1 MIDNVVV
8 RPVYAATVW
17 PGLERPHHTLRRSI
31 ERDRGDGEARG
42 ILPESIEIH
51 TWREIRAG
59 RGDRAAVGAPSGYL
73 GTDRIAS
80 EMRER
85 ARRRDLYAPTEH
97 PHEEV
102 EIVAAL
108 RQDHR
113 AALRLL
119 PPVAPYVAV
128 GEVPVD
134 EVLPPVDRDDRAET
148 IGREDL
154 ANRGEER
161 RVAQH
166 VRDLQEAPV
175 RLGRGRDLETFTG
188 RGRDRLFEQH
198 FVAGREQT
206 ESARAVMPL

>member
-1 MIDNVVV
+1 M
-8 RPVYAATVW
+8 
-17 PGLERPHHTLRRSI
+17 
-31 ERDRGDGEARG
+31 
-42 ILPESIEIH
+42 
-51 TWREIRAG
+51 
-59 RGDRAAVGAPSGYL
+59 
-73 GTDRIAS
+73 
-80 EMRER
+80 
-85 ARRRDLYAPTEH
+85 
-97 PHEEV
+97 
-102 EIVAAL
+102 AAL

-119 PPVAPYVAV
+119 PPVAPYVAM

-175 RLGRGRDLETFTG
+175 GLGRGRDLETFTG
-188 RGRDRLFEQH
+188 RRRDRLFEQH

-206 ESARAVMPL
+206 ESARAVMPLECRVDERRRERRSAGNLFPAPELAFGRYPVRVREPRAPPVVGFDDGDEFRLVGIALGECPVGEMAPIARPDHHEFDWPHARRLAGAGHSTLAMA